1 MPNHVGYV
9 DVTKTDDTAGGLGTI
24 GPSVTQASLKC
35 EDNALRWRADGT
47 APTNDVGKLMNVGDE
62 LLLVGNDYGSFLN
75 AFSFINDADGSNARI
90 QGPLLDGFDR
100 A

>member
-1 MPNHVGYV
+1 MPNQTGYV
-9 DVTKTDDTAGGLGTI
+9 DVTKTGDTAGGLGTI
-24 GPSVTQASLKC
+24 VVGTTQAVLKC

-47 APTNDVGKLMNVGDE
+47 APTNDVGKLMHPGDE
-62 LLLVGNDYGSFLN
+62 LLLVGNDYGDFLR

-90 QGPLLDGFDR
+90 QGPLMDGFDR